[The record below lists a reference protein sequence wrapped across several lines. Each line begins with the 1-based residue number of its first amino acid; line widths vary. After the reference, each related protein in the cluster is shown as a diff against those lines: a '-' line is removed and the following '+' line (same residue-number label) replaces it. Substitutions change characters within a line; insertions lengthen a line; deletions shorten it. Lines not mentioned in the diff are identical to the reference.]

1 MADIQETA
9 RGYNAENIYNIDKTG
24 SNWKVVPDTS
34 LGTSQHSG
42 GKKQK
47 AWITTTL
54 CCNAIGTDRVP
65 I

>member
-34 LGTSQHSG
+34 LGISQHSR
-42 GKKQK
+42 GKKEK
-47 AWITTTL
+47 ARITTAL
-54 CCNAIGTDRVP
+54 CYNTIGTDRVL